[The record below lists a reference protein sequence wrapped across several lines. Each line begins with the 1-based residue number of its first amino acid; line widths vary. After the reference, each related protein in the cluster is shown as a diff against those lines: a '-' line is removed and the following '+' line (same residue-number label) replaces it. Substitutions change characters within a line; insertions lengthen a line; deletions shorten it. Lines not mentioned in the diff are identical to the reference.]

1 MSPLESF
8 RNDRRRAG
16 LLLVVGIAFGLVA
29 ASCSSAPQPPDPSTT
44 LGSTNPTTTSST
56 LFPDEGFNPCDD
68 PSSTLLDLDGDGL
81 DEAVV
86 LTESLFTIAVCS
98 GGSVLAFAK
107 VGTAKIVGFV
117 DLDDDGRL
125 EILIGDPTGNTLGAM
140 TLTIRGLERTDL
152 EALRTIDAD
161 LAPAEGPFTGTGFE
175 CRDIDDDG
183 DKELLLVAYQPA
195 GGLHGVEPGEGDDIV
210 NVQVARVTLD
220 GLVSGA
226 SGVDQFEI
234 DYRSAFSRWVDTP
247 RCEPGAAARIDVIQ
261 GDEGWARVNID
272 RQQFAVEASLLLTG
286 IAHGGVSSSYVVV
299 GTELA
304 SPLAG
309 PFFTPRTAIWHST
322 DAHSWTRS
330 TLQDDGLGEIRDV
343 VALADGSGF
352 VAVGRT
358 VELSAASWV
367 SSDGVSW
374 ERFEIP
380 SSRPGPGIGGP
391 VMSKVITTPLG
402 LVAVGIEDYAPTDGK
417 GTGEDIDAAV
427 WISTDGRSW
436 DRIEHPALGT
446 PGYQPN
452 QGNEFNAELVGVT
465 YHPGVGIVAVGS
477 AGEPDPIPDFPPQSV
492 AAWVSANG
500 YDWQRIDVNAAVRLR
515 DVASTAE
522 GLVAVGVE
530 GTEASPDADAAVL
543 FSDDGISWTQIEGPF
558 GAVLSSGLQA
568 MNTVVAIEGWGVI
581 ALGTDETD
589 NELAGAAAAWWANG
603 IGSANTLVWERVPHN
618 DSVFGT
624 LGESPSASLVD
635 AVWVDGTLVVL
646 AFSGRTVEGVAG
658 STGCCLIEPSILM
671 WNPTN

>member
-1 MSPLESF
+1 MKNI
-8 RNDRRRAG
+8 RNNRRG
-16 LLLVVGIAFGLVA
+16 MGLVFVAMAFSLIA
-29 ASCSSAPQPPDPSTT
+29 ASCNSAPGPTGPSTS
-44 LGSTNPTTTSST
+44 LGTTSST
-56 LFPDEGFNPCDD
+56 TTFPTPIPDPGFSPCDN
-68 PSSTLLDLDGDGL
+68 PSSTLLDLDGDGV
-81 DEAVV
+81 DEAVT
-86 LTESLFTIAVCS
+86 LTEALSTIAVCS
-98 GGSVLAFAK
+98 EGAVLAFAK
-107 VGTAKIVGFV
+107 VENAKIAGFV

-125 EILIGDPTGNTLGAM
+125 EILLEDPTANTLGAM
-140 TLTIRGLERTDL
+140 TLTIRGLEHTDL
-152 EALRTIDAD
+152 EVLRTIDAD
-161 LAPAEGPFTGTGFE
+161 SSPVEGPFTATGFE

-183 DKELLLVAYQPA
+183 DTELLMVAYQPA
-195 GGLHGVEPGEGDDIV
+195 GGLLNVDPGEGDDIV
-210 NVQVARVTLD
+210 NVQVSLVTLD

-226 SGVDQFEI
+226 IGVDQFET
-234 DYRSAFSRWVDTP
+234 DYQSAFSRWVDDP
-247 RCEPGAAARIDVIQ
+247 RCEAGAAARIDVVQ
-261 GDEGWARVNID
+261 GVEGWARVIID
-272 RQQFAVEASLLLTG
+272 RQQFTVDASLVLTG

-309 PFFTPRTAIWHST
+309 PFFTPRTAIWHSS
-322 DAHSWTRS
+322 DALSWNRS

-367 SSDGVSW
+367 SPDGVSW
-374 ERFEIP
+374 ERFEVP

-391 VMSKVITTPLG
+391 VMSKVIATPLG

-465 YHPGVGIVAVGS
+465 YHPGVGLVAVGS

-492 AAWVSANG
+492 AAWVSPDG
-500 YDWQRIDVNAAVRLR
+500 YDWQRVDVNAAVRLR
-515 DVASTAE
+515 DVTSTAD
-522 GLVAVGVE
+522 GLVAVGIE
-530 GTEASPDADAAVL
+530 GTEGSPDADAAVL
-543 FSDDGISWTQIEGPF
+543 FSDDGISWTQLEGPF
-558 GAVLSSGLQA
+558 GDVLSKGLQA
-568 MNTVVAIEGWGVI
+568 MNTVVAIGDWGVI

-589 NELAGAAAAWWANG
+589 NELAGAAAVWWATGNG
-603 IGSANTLVWERVPHN
+603 PTDTLSWERASHSE
-618 DSVFGT
+618 SVFGI

-646 AFSGRTVEGVAG
+646 GFSGRTVEGAAG
-658 STGCCLIEPSILM
+658 STGCCLIQPSILM